1 MNLRDIP
8 KEPRD
13 ILVFNISL
21 RISLSAK
28 WCAVLSNSLKIR
40 VHWAMYCQTTEAG
53 MTGKLDGDKGNLQ
66 KLSDVLARAAQKLS
80 GDDAATLLQLSRG
93 VLESE
98 AAREISAAVASIA
111 SNLTTGS
118 PTYTA
123 VHLPNQDDGFDWAI
137 SEDGNGLVLGLDGK
151 PARHQ
156 SKESAEFTIQRMTP
170 PPRPRAVGFAKS
182 SEMLSL
188 GLGQKLK
195 TVSMRKDSDAEH
207 TVALFVRAKDWH
219 NLISKEVS

>member
-1 MNLRDIP
+1 
-8 KEPRD
+8 
-13 ILVFNISL
+13 
-21 RISLSAK
+21 
-28 WCAVLSNSLKIR
+28 
-40 VHWAMYCQTTEAG
+40 

-156 SKESAEFTIQRMTP
+156 SKGSAEFSIQRMTP
-170 PPRPRAVGFAKS
+170 PPRPRMLGFAKS
-182 SEMLSL
+182 TELISM
-188 GLGQKLK
+188 GLGHKVKSISLHK
-195 TVSMRKDSDAEH
+195 EADEEH
-207 TVALFVRAKDWH
+207 SVPIYVRAEDWRAVQA
-219 NLISKEVS
+219 KV